1 MLLTEDAEKF
11 NKAFSVELKLATFTL
26 AGYIMAANDLNGGV
40 IAMTRIRTV
49 THGEYEILQAL
60 LDSELIAES
69 LKALKYQMVPEN
81 DEVAENRWASS
92 VASIALYMHNM
103 SQRRLHRLLRTTL
116 IIGRRN
122 DMDANY
128 PVSYD
133 SDEAPKTR
141 EDLGLD

>member
-1 MLLTEDAEKF
+1 
-11 NKAFSVELKLATFTL
+11 
-26 AGYIMAANDLNGGV
+26 
-40 IAMTRIRTV
+40 MTRIRTV

-103 SQRRLHRLLRTTL
+103 SQRRLHRL
-116 IIGRRN
+116 
-122 DMDANY
+122 
-128 PVSYD
+128 
-133 SDEAPKTR
+133 PKNHP
-141 EDLGLD
+141 